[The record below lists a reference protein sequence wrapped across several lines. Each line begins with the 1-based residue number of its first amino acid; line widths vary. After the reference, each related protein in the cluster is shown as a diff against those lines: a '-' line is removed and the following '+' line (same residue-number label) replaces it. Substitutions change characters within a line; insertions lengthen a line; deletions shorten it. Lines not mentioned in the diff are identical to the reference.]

1 MCSDLEKWIEIYG
14 PIIHQLPLNKLC
26 LVETHDSGTFRM
38 KSPIVAPWATTQH
51 ATIEEQL
58 QGGVRVLDLRL
69 GCDGPQTYLLVHGM
83 WRTVTSLNDAL
94 CSVCGFVDRNTKE
107 VVILDFHRF
116 VELEGSFDWIQLQET
131 ILRTIGKRIYR
142 YCRSLPTLEQIWKTA
157 GRIIVAWNSKL
168 GLHPHFFPGIEQ
180 GWYPSVITIA
190 RLAKISKMHPIKL
203 ACGQWEPSLQ
213 QPPFGKSHRFH
224 SYSRGFFQ
232 DKNGQKELISFK
244 RTV

>member
-1 MCSDLEKWIEIYG
+1 MGSDLEKWTEIYG

-94 CSVCGFVDRNTKE
+94 CS
-107 VVILDFHRF
+107 
-116 VELEGSFDWIQLQET
+116 
-131 ILRTIGKRIYR
+131 
-142 YCRSLPTLEQIWKTA
+142 
-157 GRIIVAWNSKL
+157 
-168 GLHPHFFPGIEQ
+168 
-180 GWYPSVITIA
+180 GWYPSVTTIA
-190 RLAKISKMHPIKL
+190 ELKMAIGEGLQDASKKTGLWTVGAVIAATPFRKVPQIPQLLAWFLPGQDWTERVNIIQADFVMEIDLVPNAIAQCVLNAMEDHFFKESLNTRLPRL
-203 ACGQWEPSLQ
+203 VE
-213 QPPFGKSHRFH
+213 
-224 SYSRGFFQ
+224 
-232 DKNGQKELISFK
+232 SFTQ
-244 RTV
+244 RATT